1 MPNPKLTG
9 ISSITGKTVTI
20 RHATESDM
28 VFVEENL
35 KKYRLDED
43 DLDASQFVVAAEN
56 GDIIGFGGLRKTVDI
71 YDIGC
76 VVVIEQGRR
85 RGIGASI
92 IRHLLEYAPVKT
104 VYVVTDLVNYFK
116 RLGFT
121 EAKTKPKELMR
132 HLEIACGVK
141 GRPATLL
148 MSYDKK

>member
-20 RHATESDM
+20 RHATEADM
-28 VFVEENL
+28 VFVEENV
-35 KKYRLDED
+35 KKYRLDAD

-56 GDIIGFGGLRKTVDI
+56 GDIIGFGGLRKTGDV

-76 VVVIEQGRR
+76 VVVIEKQRR
-85 RGIGASI
+85 SGIGASLV
-92 IRHLLEYAPVKT
+92 RHLLEYAPVKT
-104 VYVVTDLVNYFK
+104 VYVVTDFVDYFK

-121 EAKTKPKELMR
+121 EAKKKPKELMR
-132 HLEIACGVK
+132 RLEAACSVK

-148 MSYDKK
+148 MSHEKK

>member
-9 ISSITGKTVTI
+9 ISSITGKIVTI

-28 VFVEENL
+28 VFVKENL
-35 KKYRLDED
+35 KKYHLDAD
-43 DLDASQFVVAAEN
+43 DLDPSQFVVAAEN
-56 GDIIGFGGLRKTVDI
+56 NDIIGFGRLRKTGDI

-76 VVVIEQGRR
+76 VVVVEQRQR

-92 IRHLLEYAPVKT
+92 VRHLLEYAPVSA
-104 VYVVTDLVNYFK
+104 VYVVTDLADYFT

-121 EAKTKPKELMR
+121 AAKKKPAELMR
-132 HLEIACGVK
+132 RLEIACSVK
-141 GRPATLL
+141 GKPATLL

>member
-28 VFVEENL
+28 VFVEESI
-35 KKYRLDED
+35 KKHHLDAD
-43 DLDASQFVVAAEN
+43 DLDPEQFVVAAEN
-56 GDIIGFGGLRKTVDI
+56 GDIIGFGRLRKNGDI

-92 IRHLLEYAPVKT
+92 VRHLIEYAPVSA
-104 VYVVTDLVNYFK
+104 VYVVTDLVDYFK

-121 EAKTKPKELMR
+121 EAKKKPKELMR
-132 HLEIACGVK
+132 RLEIACSVK
-141 GRPATLL
+141 GRPAMLL